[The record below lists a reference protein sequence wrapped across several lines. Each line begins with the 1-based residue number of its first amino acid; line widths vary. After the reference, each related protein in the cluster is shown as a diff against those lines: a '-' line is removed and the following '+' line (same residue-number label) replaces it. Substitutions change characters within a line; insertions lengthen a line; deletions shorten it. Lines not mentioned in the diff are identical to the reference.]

1 MGAILAERSSAELA
15 AGASRE
21 EAFMAGFTRS
31 LYVAAAFAFAAA
43 VVAAVLVRTHHEP
56 ARAPAEEPAAA

>member
-1 MGAILAERSSAELA
+1 MGAILAERSGAALA

-43 VVAAVLVRTHHEP
+43 VIAVLLVRTHHEP
-56 ARAPAEEPAAA
+56 VRAPEEEPATA